1 LPHEVPAFIIMDLV
15 FGQPLKELLQVSIY
29 FKEKLIVLVS
39 NEAQEKK
46 VKQASC
52 IPCYLVSEETTDLS
66 SLKNKKTAVLGGS
79 VKANEFAAKIG
90 ADFLL
95 QPSGSK
101 QFFDLGL
108 AQKLADNNTTV
119 ILLFE
124 ELMSANSFERHNY
137 WKNYSELVRYCKLK
151 NTKFIVA
158 SGCKDPL
165 HLRPPKVR
173 ESLAVLLGL
182 PYGKAREY
190 LKQEIK

>member
-1 LPHEVPAFIIMDLV
+1 MDLV

-29 FKEKLIVLVS
+29 FKEKLVVLVS

-46 VKQASC
+46 VKQAAC
-52 IPCYLVSEETTDLS
+52 IPCYLVSDEKELS
-66 SLKNKKTAVLGGS
+66 SLKNKKVAVLGGS

-95 QPSGSK
+95 QPSGTK

-108 AQKLADNNTTV
+108 AQKLADNGTTV

-124 ELMSANSFERHNY
+124 ELMAANSFERHNY

-182 PYGKAREY
+182 PKEKAREY
-190 LKQEIK
+190 LRQEIK